1 MKTRASLLLIVPAMV
16 AFWSYAQAQT
26 NILEGTNGHIN
37 MTGNLSWTPPAN
49 LSDGANFFWWPA
61 KGVLRIGDFQT
72 SYQTDTLFFGFPS
85 IMIGK
90 GVARG
95 DSSVAI
101 GYGASSVGQKSVALG
116 ADAYASDSCSAAI
129 TGGYAMGPFSFAVGG
144 GYAKAW
150 GSNALGPYTHAF
162 AIGSTAIGICNLN
175 ERKDRSPVTFS
186 WSNID
191 PIFEVAN
198 GSAGLAGQPAPFNS
212 NAFTVYRDGSAK
224 VSGDLIV
231 GGGLTTEKPFIA
243 PSYVASGGIINGSPS
258 SGLILNASGTN
269 QNLAL
274 VTSGTGKV
282 CATSAG
288 DSAVSFLANSI
299 GITMN
304 RDHSNGLYF
313 FRESFINVNEG
324 PYGIRFTDT
333 LSSGDRPYFDWLLG
347 GRSVMQLRTLGN
359 ENNELCLNGT
369 GSGLVKIW
377 HDTGNTGTGT
387 FSLMTQSIS
396 ITMDQ
401 NASNGIFFFQDGC
414 AQTDGPNTF
423 GIRFSSGTGCFD
435 WLVSDNSA
443 IHISRD
449 SRVGIGTS
457 NPDKTLTVN
466 GGIHCKELLIDTN
479 VFADYVFAKD
489 YRLASLGEVEA
500 HIQKK
505 GHLPGVPSAQEA
517 CAKGVNVGEM
527 QTLLLQ
533 KIEELTLYMIEQEKR
548 IARLESENTAL
559 KRLR

>member
-231 GGGLTTEKPFIA
+231 GGTILTPNASSLVFSAAGLERARFTPQGNLLVGGAGEIPGTGGMKIFGTT
-243 PSYVASGGIINGSPS
+243 PSTNVWSGSLVNNGGFGNLGDAYFAQSLTLQSNTGWFGDYRLIIGNNGGGSASMLIDADPGNSRTIVFGMKGKRRTIIEGGGDSPDSGNDNGSNFWIRACDDEGNVVDTPF
-258 SGLILNASGTN
+258 GFIRKKGGE
-269 QNLAL
+269 
-274 VTSGTGKV
+274 VT
-282 CATSAG
+282 
-288 DSAVSFLANSI
+288 I
-299 GITMN
+299 G
-304 RDHSNGLYF
+304 RP
-313 FRESFINVNEG
+313 FR
-324 PYGIRFTDT
+324 
-333 LSSGDRPYFDWLLG
+333 
-347 GRSVMQLRTLGN
+347 
-359 ENNELCLNGT
+359 
-369 GSGLVKIW
+369 VKEK
-377 HDTGNTGTGT
+377 TT
-387 FSLMTQSIS
+387 FE
-396 ITMDQ
+396 D
-401 NASNGIFFFQDGC
+401 
-414 AQTDGPNTF
+414 
-423 GIRFSSGTGCFD
+423 
-435 WLVSDNSA
+435 
-443 IHISRD
+443 
-449 SRVGIGTS
+449 RVGIGTS